1 MSTSI
6 SFTHPV
12 GTMYPGYVTRALM
25 PYLIGRLGAD
35 GVTASLVVE
44 PGDSS
49 MFLVIKDLFR
59 YNLSPLF
66 VQLLEAPPISHKEI
80 LNRWADGVCNR
91 IRIEAAQL
99 ANPNVLRQRVRT
111 ELVPSHTTQHPDF
124 SYARPFPG
132 GLALGL
138 CLDFPNTVTT
148 ITDRHLAKYPI
159 GLDELYH
166 YGQINT
172 DGEPIDEQ
180 GPCGPFTGIG
190 GESLFIASKAAH
202 VANLVATLRI
212 DAPHGLFF
220 AIPDRSILLY
230 APADPTSITQQY
242 LRLLDYLRIDF
253 MRRFRAN
260 PAHTLSKDLFY
271 CGPDGE
277 FGTITRSDHPD
288 VQELFTTVNL
298 DADRL
303 VELAVK
309 NMNFFDGFRSRFYPT
324 NM

>member
-12 GTMYPGYVTRALM
+12 GTMCPGYVTRALM

-124 SYARPFPG
+124 SYARPFG
-132 GLALGL
+132 DGLSLILSIVHEAGASRCTTDGL
-138 CLDFPNTVTT
+138 RLRPLSV
-148 ITDRHLAKYPI
+148 
-159 GLDELYH
+159 DELFH
-166 YGQINT
+166 YGQANT
-172 DGEPIDEQ
+172 DAAPITTVQ
-180 GPCGPFTGIG
+180 PSGPTTCLSSQSP
-190 GESLFIASKAAH
+190 FIAAKAANMP
-202 VANLVATLRI
+202 ALLARQEIT
-212 DAPHGLFF
+212 APNGLFVML
-220 AIPDRSILLY
+220 PQQHLLFY
-230 APADPTSITQQY
+230 APADPNNISAQ
-242 LRLLDYLRIDF
+242 LHSLVDF
-253 MRRFRAN
+253 VRFPIMTRR
-260 PAHTLSKDLFY
+260 P
-271 CGPDGE
+271 
-277 FGTITRSDHPD
+277 
-288 VQELFTTVNL
+288 TT
-298 DADRL
+298 
-303 VELAVK
+303 
-309 NMNFFDGFRSRFYPT
+309 PT
-324 NM
+324 AP